1 MMGLKTGGRHIFFI
15 LPLFSVKYN
24 QRRHV
29 WSTSPFSPPVYTA
42 RWGCNLVFQVLD
54 GKIIKGW
61 NGHEVVQHQDR
72 LLSPT
77 IRQDGVARE
86 VSWDAALDHA
96 AAPYALKP
104 PASTC
109 CRPVAGGAVSEP
121 ARPGAAGAWGLLP
134 GVQELHLSQ
143 VPLREIRSCMR
154 LGAGQ

>member
-1 MMGLKTGGRHIFFI
+1 
-15 LPLFSVKYN
+15 V
-24 QRRHV
+24 
-29 WSTSPFSPPVYTA
+29 
-42 RWGCNLVFQVLD
+42 GCNLVFQGLD
-54 GKIIKGW
+54 GRIIGTLPAKTGPTNEGSLCIKGW
-61 NGHEVVQHQDR
+61 NGHEFVQPQDR